1 MEFVEEIVTALRQ
14 LDENGELKDVLTDER
29 IRGMV
34 KETEHMLQRTLTLL
48 EPFGSV
54 TPSIHKIRAVLSKG
68 EHPDKTQTIQQLA
81 SLSPDDLLDI
91 YDISLKFFSEQRYQ
105 EAFQIATLLTCL
117 NPKVSSFWR
126 MSGVCCWQQDNAKAA
141 LALFLC
147 ASMQNSLE
155 LDNHLS
161 VLDCFIKLGWTHEAR
176 NYHHLAKE
184 VLTDAREWDK
194 IPPLD
199 AKIATL

>member
-1 MEFVEEIVTALRQ
+1 MEFIEEIVTAFRQ
-14 LDENGELKDVLTDER
+14 LDEKGELKAVLTDEK
-29 IRGMV
+29 IRAMV
-34 KETEHMLQRTLTLL
+34 KETEQMLLQTLTLL
-48 EPFGSV
+48 ETFGSV
-54 TPSIHKIRAVLSKG
+54 TQSVHKIRAVLAK
-68 EHPDKTQTIQQLA
+68 PQDTTKTIQQRA

-105 EAFQIATLLTCL
+105 EAFQVATLLTCL

-126 MSGVCCWQQDNAKAA
+126 MSGVCCWHQDNAKAA
-141 LALFLC
+141 LTLFLC
-147 ASMQNSLE
+147 ASMQNALE
-155 LDNHLS
+155 LENHLS
-161 VLDCFIKLGWTHEAR
+161 VLDCFIKLGWSHEAR

-194 IPPLD
+194 IPHLD